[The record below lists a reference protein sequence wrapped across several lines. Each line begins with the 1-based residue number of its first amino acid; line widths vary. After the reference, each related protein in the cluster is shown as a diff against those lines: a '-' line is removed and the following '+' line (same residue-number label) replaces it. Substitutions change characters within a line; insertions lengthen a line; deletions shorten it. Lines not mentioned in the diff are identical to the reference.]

1 MNTERLFRVGLTHGF
16 LSESGDLVYKDVGLS
31 LLDPPDVEYTF
42 LGPCDGE
49 IPPEQL
55 RDLDAVIVL
64 APTVSSR
71 SLEGVDRL
79 ALIARFGVGYDSVDL
94 DACTESDVM
103 LTITR
108 GAVDNPVA
116 ESILCL
122 MQALAKRVFL
132 KDRLTREGRFHEKVH
147 HMGND
152 ISGKVVGSIG
162 LGGIASRLFELLR
175 PFRTARLL
183 AYDPYA
189 DRQRAFELGVEL
201 VDWKSLLRES
211 DFLCVNCP
219 LTDETKAMMNA
230 DSFAQMKPTAY
241 FINTAR
247 GPITDEEALY
257 DALESGQIQGA
268 ASDVFLEEPPS
279 AEHPLFTL
287 DNFIATPHG
296 IAWTDELFLAIGT
309 MACESVLA
317 VSRGDVPEHVVNTA
331 VLERPG
337 LLSKLEGYGTS

>member
-1 MNTERLFRVGLTHGF
+1 MKDPFRVGLTHDF
-16 LSESGDLVYKDVGLS
+16 LSESGDLVYRDVGLS
-31 LLDPPDVEYTF
+31 LLDAPDVEYTF
-42 LGPCDGE
+42 LEPCDGD
-49 IPPEQL
+49 ISPEQL
-55 RDLDAVIVL
+55 RELDAVIVL

-71 SLEGVDRL
+71 SLEGIDRL
-79 ALIARFGVGYDSVDL
+79 ALIARFGVGYDSVDV
-94 DACTESDVM
+94 DACTAADVM

-132 KDRLTREGRFHEKVH
+132 KDRLTREGRSHEKVH

-152 ISGKVVGSIG
+152 VSGKVVGSIG

-201 VDWKSLLRES
+201 VDWKTLLRES

-219 LTDETKAMMNA
+219 LTDETEGLVNA
-230 DSFAQMKPTAY
+230 DAFAQMKPTAY

-247 GPITDEEALY
+247 GPVMVEEALY
-257 DALESGQIQGA
+257 DALKSGQIQGA
-268 ASDVFLEEPPS
+268 ASDVFVEEPPP

-317 VSRGDVPEHVVNTA
+317 VSRGRVPDHVVNTA

-337 LLSKLEGYGTS
+337 MREKIERFGNG